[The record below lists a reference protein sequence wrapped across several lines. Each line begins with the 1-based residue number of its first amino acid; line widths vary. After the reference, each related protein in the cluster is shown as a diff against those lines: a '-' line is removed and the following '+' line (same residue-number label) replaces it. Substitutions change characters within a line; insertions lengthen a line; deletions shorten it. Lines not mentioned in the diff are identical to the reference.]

1 MARLK
6 HPRNCPHAVLFTD
19 KSPHASA
26 ISYYQRPS
34 REERLAAATLA
45 NKKSSIPT
53 SSDEE
58 PPISAFPGVNLTPQ
72 DALDLD
78 PKEQPQSLKSF
89 ARESHRNSVTT
100 RRKTLYIIDSPS
112 LAPDA
117 ACMSDWVKPQTA
129 VGTNSELE
137 HEKPRAD
144 DIAEYI
150 GAFYHGLDVKVL
162 HNQCVLTRC
171 RLSSSKSRQ
180 ADNRGNVDLV
190 IDNGTPTRVDFRASG
205 DGVAKGQLNL
215 SHMLDGLLANVPK
228 DAFAVIL
235 LTHFDLYEDEED
247 DFCAGRA
254 FGGSRICIVSTF
266 RYNPVLDEHNKVDH
280 AHSWPASHCQAYVN
294 GLWEKDEP
302 ELKGRH
308 KEFDPTVMIR
318 CNNTSDTPLAA
329 AVTTSRGILVP
340 KTPADWNGLWL
351 TRVCRTAAHELGHCV
366 GMGHCVYY
374 ACMMQSTA
382 NIADDVRQ
390 PPYLCPVCEAKVAYT
405 IRGEAVKSSR
415 NVEMRRKLETQWV
428 VEAHRRMR
436 DYCEERSHIGM
447 LKAYGAWLTARLT
460 QIESQREKDDVEVI
474 VIDSD

>member
-1 MARLK
+1 
-6 HPRNCPHAVLFTD
+6 
-19 KSPHASA
+19 
-26 ISYYQRPS
+26 
-34 REERLAAATLA
+34 
-45 NKKSSIPT
+45 
-53 SSDEE
+53 
-58 PPISAFPGVNLTPQ
+58 
-72 DALDLD
+72 
-78 PKEQPQSLKSF
+78 
-89 ARESHRNSVTT
+89 
-100 RRKTLYIIDSPS
+100 
-112 LAPDA
+112 
-117 ACMSDWVKPQTA
+117 MSDWVRPQTA
-129 VGTNSELE
+129 VSTNSELE
-137 HEKPRAD
+137 HEKPTAD

-171 RLSSSKSRQ
+171 QLSSSKSRQ
-180 ADNRGNVDLV
+180 VDNRGNVDLV
-190 IDNGTPTRVDFRASG
+190 IDNGTPTRVDFRVSG

-247 DFCAGRA
+247 DFCAGR
-254 FGGSRICIVSTF
+254 I
-266 RYNPVLDEHNKVDH
+266 DH

-308 KEFDPTVMIR
+308 REFDPAVMIR
-318 CNNTSDTPLAA
+318 CNNTSDAPLGAA
-329 AVTTSRGILVP
+329 IAVSRGILVP
-340 KTPADWNGLWL
+340 KTLADWNGLWL
-351 TRVCRTAAHELGHCV
+351 TRVCRTSAHELGHCV

-405 IRGEAVKSSR
+405 IRGEAAKSSR
-415 NVEMRRKLETQWV
+415 NVEMRRKLEAQWV

-460 QIESQREKDDVEVI
+460 QIESEREKDDVEVI